1 MPQRQRHLRRAA
13 AAAVI
18 ATTALAWAPA
28 RLKPVAPTRR
38 SAATLQTPVAQATE
52 RPISTEWEL
61 DCFSRPVVQDGKK
74 LWELLV
80 VDSTGQWREAVQLP
94 ATGVNSVAVRE
105 AVEGVIARA
114 PVKPTVIRFFRRQ
127 MLNMLTIALG
137 GVAAERPTLRVAPSR
152 ATHTRPWRAI
162 PAPNR

>member
-1 MPQRQRHLRRAA
+1 M
-13 AAAVI
+13 
-18 ATTALAWAPA
+18 
-28 RLKPVAPTRR
+28 
-38 SAATLQTPVAQATE
+38 TLQTPVAQAADH
-52 RPISTEWEL
+52 PISTEWEL

-114 PVKPTVIRFFRRQ
+114 PVKPTVIRFFQKADAEHAHDRVGRRR
-127 MLNMLTIALG
+127 G
-137 GVAAERPTLRVAPSR
+137 GAAYITGRAVKS
-152 ATHTRPWRAI
+152 ATHAI
-162 PAPNR
+162 

>member
-1 MPQRQRHLRRAA
+1 MLQRQRHIRRAA

-28 RLKPVAPTRR
+28 RLKPFAPTRR
-38 SAATLQTPVAQATE
+38 SAATLQTPVAQATD

-94 ATGVNSVAVRE
+94 GRDSRHMHA
-105 AVEGVIARA
+105 IASGSITS
-114 PVKPTVIRFFRRQ
+114 K
-127 MLNMLTIALG
+127 
-137 GVAAERPTLRVAPSR
+137 
-152 ATHTRPWRAI
+152 
-162 PAPNR
+162 